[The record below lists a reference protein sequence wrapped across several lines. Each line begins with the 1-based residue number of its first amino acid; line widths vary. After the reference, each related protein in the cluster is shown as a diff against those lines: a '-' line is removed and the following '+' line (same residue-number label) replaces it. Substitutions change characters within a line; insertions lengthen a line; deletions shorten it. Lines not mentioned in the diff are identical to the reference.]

1 MELVQGGKD
10 NVIKGWPVLD
20 AGEALKGAEND
31 FLAETPGAYRFEDQ
45 WVEVILSG
53 TEFTPETLSIS
64 QLEESFG
71 NAAQKDIAKPL
82 VDSEPDVEKNPLW
95 VWFALLASSILIIE
109 MLWSRPLSLTP
120 TQT

>member
-1 MELVQGGKD
+1 M
-10 NVIKGWPVLD
+10 
-20 AGEALKGAEND
+20 AEI
-31 FLAETPGAYRFEDQ
+31 PGAYRFEDQ

-64 QLEESFG
+64 QLKESFG
-71 NAAQKDIAKPL
+71 NAVQKDIAKPL